1 MELIYKE
8 EVYQIIGA
16 AMMVH
21 RELGYGFLEPVY
33 QEALAVEFQ
42 DKKISFKKEAKLNIF
57 YKNKAL
63 EKFYVA
69 DFICYDQ
76 IIVEIKA
83 VESIIPEFVSQVLNY
98 LNAAHLRLG
107 LIINFGESRLNYKR
121 IVL

>member
-1 MELIYKE
+1 
-8 EVYQIIGA
+8 
-16 AMMVH
+16 
-21 RELGYGFLEPVY
+21 
-33 QEALAVEFQ
+33 
-42 DKKISFKKEAKLNIF
+42 
-57 YKNKAL
+57 
-63 EKFYVA
+63 
-69 DFICYDQ
+69 